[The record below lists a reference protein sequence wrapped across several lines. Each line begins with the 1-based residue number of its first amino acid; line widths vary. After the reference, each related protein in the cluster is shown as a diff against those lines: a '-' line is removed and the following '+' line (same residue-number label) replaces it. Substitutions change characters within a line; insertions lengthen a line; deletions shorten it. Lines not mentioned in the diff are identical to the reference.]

1 MNIFKELSVFNKIT
15 FVEKTHTY
23 FIDNVQS
30 HGFSVTGLIKRVKP
44 VFDVESVSLKVA
56 RKNGVSQESIKEEWE
71 LKNKL
76 STTLGSIVHKYIENF
91 YANKKI
97 AVDQS
102 LVSSILKTEQKI
114 QLLERL
120 PVLVQ
125 YFQQFYSDYSDLI
138 CARTELVVGD
148 LDDTRICGMVDLLC
162 YNCATDSY
170 EIVDFKTNK
179 NINTKAKYK
188 TKLKAPF
195 DLMPDCEL
203 THYTIQ
209 LNAYKYIIEKYTS
222 IKISGL
228 KIVWLNVNNDTYK
241 VFELEDIQQEITEV
255 FESISA
261 EVKMLQ

>member
-1 MNIFKELSVFNKIT
+1 MVYTELSVFNRVT
-15 FVEKTHTY
+15 FVEQNHSY
-23 FIDNVQS
+23 LIDGNPS
-30 HGFSVTGLIKRVKP
+30 GSPSVTKVLKQFKKEFDKHSAAERVAKRHR
-44 VFDVESVSLKVA
+44 VSTKQVLA
-56 RKNGVSQESIKEEWE
+56 DWE
-71 LKNKL
+71 LNNL
-76 STTLGSIVHKYIENF
+76 YSTTLGSMLHKYIENF

-114 QLLERL
+114 ELLERL

-241 VFELEDIQQEITEV
+241 VFELGNIQQEITEV

-261 EVKMLQ
+261 EAKMLQ